1 MSSID
6 SKGENEFYDDESNSV
21 GKSEEDEEEQNKQL
35 TDKIKKEI
43 RKDVNI
49 ITQQEKDDNK

>member
-6 SKGENEFYDDESNSV
+6 SKGENEFYDDESNIV
-21 GKSEEDEEEQNKQL
+21 GKSEEDEEEENKQL
-35 TDKIKKEI
+35 SDKIKKEI

-49 ITQQEKDDNK
+49 TTRQEKDNNK

>member
-1 MSSID
+1 MSSIE
-6 SKGENEFYDDESNSV
+6 SKGENEFKYDETNIV

-35 TDKIKKEI
+35 SDKIKKEI

-49 ITQQEKDDNK
+49 TTQQDDNK

>member
-6 SKGENEFYDDESNSV
+6 NRGENEFYDDESNIV
-21 GKSEEDEEEQNKQL
+21 GKSEEDEEEENKQL
-35 TDKIKKEI
+35 SDKIKKEI

>member
-6 SKGENEFYDDESNSV
+6 SKGENEFYDDESNIV

-35 TDKIKKEI
+35 SDKIKKEI

-49 ITQQEKDDNK
+49 TTRQEKDNNK

>member
-6 SKGENEFYDDESNSV
+6 NKGENEFYDDESNIV

-43 RKDVNI
+43 RKDTNI
-49 ITQQEKDDNK
+49 TTQQNDNK

>member
-6 SKGENEFYDDESNSV
+6 NKGENEFYDDESNIV
-21 GKSEEDEEEQNKQL
+21 GKSEEDEEEENKQL
-35 TDKIKKEI
+35 SDKIKKEI